1 VKKILLSGLFLAFT
15 TISFAQ
21 NLISDPGAEADPIAN
36 GWTIVTQGS
45 NCYGSANW
53 RIPGNQNGYP
63 SAQQGTYYFFSGCN
77 NISGEVYQDVNVSS
91 YSGSIDGGKQSFTF
105 SGYVQVF
112 DQTPSD
118 SARMIIEYRSSTSTI
133 LDKYDIGYTGNR
145 AVWTQYVNTKTAPAG
160 TRTIRI
166 RLLSKNVN
174 GTSVDA
180 YFDNLSLTTTVV
192 LPVRLLSF
200 TANLQA
206 DNTVKLNWE
215 TASEIN
221 NDKFTVERSAYG
233 INWFTVTN
241 IAAGNSSVGQRYSY
255 VDITA
260 LQGITY
266 YRLKQTDLS
275 GQINYSAISIVNR
288 KAANGIFIYPN
299 PVTGGTLN
307 IEVKKEVIVYLYSA
321 VGSQLMVKT
330 LTAGKH
336 AINVST
342 LPKGTYFIRTTGQPE
357 SFIIK

>member
-118 SARMIIEYRSSTSTI
+118 
-133 LDKYDIGYTGNR
+133 
-145 AVWTQYVNTKTAPAG
+145 
-160 TRTIRI
+160 
-166 RLLSKNVN
+166 
-174 GTSVDA
+174 VDA